1 MRARFPALPF
11 RSAIRRLCWPG
22 LAIALAGC
30 ASAPPRSGPALVPE
44 PPAAWMAPAGA
55 GAVESA
61 WWRALGDSN
70 LVAIIEEALA
80 ANHDLR
86 AAAARVEAAH
96 AVARRAGAD
105 ALPQASFSGDA
116 ARRQQVFVGLP
127 IPGAGGQPLT
137 TRYNSYAATFTVNW
151 ELDVW
156 GRLRAGQRA
165 ALADAQASEGDF
177 NAARDSLAAQVARAW
192 TAAVEARRQ
201 LELAQATATNFAA
214 TARQVRAR
222 YERGV
227 RSPLDVRLAVAN
239 EAAAR
244 AGVAARQS
252 QLAAAT
258 RQLEILLGR
267 YPAGAVTN
275 LSELP
280 APAAPVPAGLPGELL
295 ERRPDLVAAERRLA
309 ASSARAAEARAA
321 LLPRLALTG
330 TAGRTS
336 AELEDLLDNSFSL
349 WSIAANLAQ
358 SLYQGGRLR
367 ANVRL
372 AEARAREA
380 TEQYLATVLRAF
392 GEVEAAL
399 HDEQHLARREAELAE
414 AVAQSRAAQRL
425 AEDRYASG
433 LEPFLTLLEAQR
445 RAWEAESQWLAVRRA
460 RLDNRIQLHLAL
472 GGGFGAAEGVA
483 PADHSS
489 PNISSR

>member
-1 MRARFPALPF
+1 
-11 RSAIRRLCWPG
+11 
-22 LAIALAGC
+22 
-30 ASAPPRSGPALVPE
+30 
-44 PPAAWMAPAGA
+44 
-55 GAVESA
+55 
-61 WWRALGDSN
+61 
-70 LVAIIEEALA
+70 
-80 ANHDLR
+80 
-86 AAAARVEAAH
+86 
-96 AVARRAGAD
+96 
-105 ALPQASFSGDA
+105 
-116 ARRQQVFVGLP
+116 
-127 IPGAGGQPLT
+127 
-137 TRYNSYAATFTVNW
+137 
-151 ELDVW
+151 
-156 GRLRAGQRA
+156 
-165 ALADAQASEGDF
+165 
-177 NAARDSLAAQVARAW
+177 
-192 TAAVEARRQ
+192 
-201 LELAQATATNFAA
+201 
-214 TARQVRAR
+214 VRAR

-227 RSPLDVRLAVAN
+227 RSPLDVRLAAAN

-358 SLYQGGRLR
+358 PLYQGGRLR

-399 HDEQHLARREAELAE
+399 HDEQQLARREAELAE
-414 AVAQSRAAQRL
+414 AVVQSRAAQRL

-433 LEPFLTLLEAQR
+433 LEPLLTLLEAQR

-472 GGGFGAAEGVA
+472 GGGFGAVEGA
-483 PADHSS
+483 ASAAHSS
-489 PNISSR
+489 PNLSSR